1 MLSPIVTIIGLVFAI
16 GFASTTGSWTF
27 RTLKRRGVGEILAAT
42 VCGLA
47 ATVVTSVVFIALR
60 IHLWFGP
67 EMDWRFSVFLGVCA
81 GIWHAVLHRRDRLSS
96 RATNDDER
104 GA

>member
-16 GFASTTGSWTF
+16 GFASTTGAWTF
-27 RTLKRRGVGEILAAT
+27 RTLKRRGFGEILAAT

-47 ATVVTSVVFIALR
+47 ATVVAAVVFIALR

-67 EMDWRFSVFLGVCA
+67 EMDWRFSVFLGVCV
-81 GIWHAVLHRRDRLSS
+81 GIWYAVMHRRDGLIPRT
-96 RATNDDER
+96 TNDDER
-104 GA
+104 CA

>member
-1 MLSPIVTIIGLVFAI
+1 MLSPILTIIGLVFAI
-16 GFASTTGSWTF
+16 GFASTTCAWTF
-27 RTLKRRGVGEILAAT
+27 RTLKRRGFGEILAAT

-47 ATVVTSVVFIALR
+47 ATVVAAAVFIALR

-67 EMDWRFSVFLGVCA
+67 ETDWRFSAFLGVCV
-81 GIWHAVLHRRDRLSS
+81 GIWYAVMHRGDGLIPRTSH
-96 RATNDDER
+96 DDER